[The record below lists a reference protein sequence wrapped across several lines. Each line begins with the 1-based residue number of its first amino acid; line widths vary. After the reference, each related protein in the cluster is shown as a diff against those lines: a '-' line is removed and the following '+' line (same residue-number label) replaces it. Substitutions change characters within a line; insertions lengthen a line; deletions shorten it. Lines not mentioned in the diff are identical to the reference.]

1 MLRKIAAL
9 DRAARLLCGD
19 RRAADEAKPEEEKP
33 VWKAPFGGTFTAGAT
48 FATDYSY
55 RGISQTQRQVAFQPT
70 ITYET
75 PTVSESLLLSAY
87 VGAWAS
93 NVYFPGTN
101 AAAEVDLIGGFR
113 YKGYRRQVHRRPRL
127 HPLQL
132 SGRRPRPCMLDF
144 NEFGLVVGY
153 DFGPVQL
160 SGAVRYSPNFFANS
174 GIAWYKWAQ
183 ATVPLPFINFN
194 LFNDPVSAKLFG
206 TIGSQYVERNVTYG
220 IPNNDYW
227 DWQLGATVTVYGV
240 DLTVRLYRHQH
251 RPGRLPEH
259 PELRRPLH
267 LLGHQDVLGFR
278 ASCDIHGRPCGRVA
292 ARRFG
297 CHVGRTCRPISTA
310 NASTSPS
317 SAPA

>member
-1 MLRKIAAL
+1 MLKEIAAL
-9 DRAARLLCGD
+9 TGLLVSCAGV
-19 RRAADEAKPEEEKP
+19 AHAEEEKP

-93 NVYFPGTN
+93 NVHFPGTN
-101 AAAEVDLIGGFR
+101 AAAEIDLIAGFR
-113 YKGYRRQVHRRPRL
+113 YKGFDNKFTVDLGYIRYNYPGAATTL
-127 HPLQL
+127 
-132 SGRRPRPCMLDF
+132 MLDF

-160 SGAVRYSPNFFANS
+160 SGAIRYSPKFFANS

-206 TIGSQYVERNVTYG
+206 TIGSQYVARNVAYG

-240 DLTVRLYRHQH
+240 DLTFAYIGTNIDQAGCLNT
-251 RPGRLPEH
+251 LNCE
-259 PELRRPLH
+259 
-267 LLGHQDVLGFR
+267 D
-278 ASCDIHGRPCGRVA
+278 
-292 ARRFG
+292 RF
-297 CHVGRTCRPISTA
+297 VFSVTKMF
-310 NASTSPS
+310 
-317 SAPA
+317 